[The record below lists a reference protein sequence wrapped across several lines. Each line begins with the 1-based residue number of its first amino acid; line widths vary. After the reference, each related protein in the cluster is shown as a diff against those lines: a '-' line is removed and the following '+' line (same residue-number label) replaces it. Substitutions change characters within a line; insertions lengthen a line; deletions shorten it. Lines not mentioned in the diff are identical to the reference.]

1 MKVIVER
8 LANLVVDHPFLAT
21 LLLVA
26 VTGFSTLGHVD
37 PDFFERLTAESQAEN
52 EQTETSG
59 DTSRKLPDVEPIQVG
74 RGDVVLVAEADDF
87 FTPAAANAMRAAV
100 EAVEALPQVGSVFWM
115 DRAPVMNIFGLREP
129 ILPRATASAARFA
142 DAKKRALAHPL
153 VGGQLLSADGSTAM
167 LLVGLDWLFITSDAQ
182 CTSEIREAAQEA
194 AAAFP
199 EAEIRFRITGN
210 VPLRLRDANMT
221 RGNERKYQFIGY
233 GMALACAWVLFRGW
247 EAVLIVALAPTFG
260 VYWTM
265 GILPLVGMGGNP
277 FNAVVVPVLLVMVG
291 FTDGVHMMVQI
302 RRHRAAGLPPKEATR
317 TAIHEVGLA
326 CWLTSLTTGIGFGS
340 LMLAHHELVREF
352 GTSCVIGVLATF
364 FAVVMIVP
372 MASASRLGRNV
383 HRGHGHNLV
392 DQHLG
397 RLSVVIDMVL
407 ARPKTYAIVGMLAT
421 LTLGLVTLTLRPD
434 QRRTSGLPSSTEEAQ
449 ALAHIDKVF
458 GGMETAQVVVRWSP
472 EIPDGDGRIGEV
484 IAEVEEAVRQEP
496 LLGSPLSL
504 SRLLESLPGE
514 GPIAERMSLIE
525 LLPPPLKRGYY
536 VPENREAFVTFR
548 VQDIGIAAYSEVF
561 ERMELALNELMAVHS
576 GFSWDLDGSAAR
588 RWRDLYRIVL
598 DLATSLGTAIVIIFV
613 VLTVAYRSLRIGLIS
628 ITPNLFPLVA
638 TGTALVCVGQN
649 LELVSVC
656 SFTVC
661 LGIAVDD
668 TIHFLTRF
676 REEQER
682 GGSRDAAIRRAFVG
696 VGTAL
701 VMTTVV
707 LILGFATAML
717 SDSRAHQIFAAM
729 GIMTIGTALFADL
742 LFLPA
747 LLSQYADD
755 PPGSPLGSSL
765 PEGMP
770 ETPA

>member
-1 MKVIVER
+1 MKFVVER
-8 LANLVVDHPFLAT
+8 LANLVVDHPFVAT
-21 LLLVA
+21 LLLA
-26 VTGFSTLGHVD
+26 AMTAFATLGHVD
-37 PDFFERLTAESQAEN
+37 PDLFERLTAESQAAEG
-52 EQTETSG
+52 QAASDG

-74 RGDVVLVAEADDF
+74 RGDVVLVAETDDF
-87 FTPAAANAMRAAV
+87 FTPAAADAMRAAV
-100 EAVEALPQVGSVFWM
+100 EAIEALPQVGSVFWM

-129 ILPRATASAARFA
+129 ILPRATASEARFA
-142 DAKKRALAHPL
+142 DAKERALAHPL
-153 VGGQLLSADGSTAM
+153 VGGQLLSADGTTAM
-167 LLVGLDWLFITSDAQ
+167 LLIGLDWLFITSDAQ
-182 CTSEIREAAQEA
+182 CTSEIREAAQA
-194 AAAFP
+194 AVATVPGAD
-199 EAEIRFRITGN
+199 IRFRITGN

-233 GMALACAWVLFRGW
+233 GMALVCAWVLFRGW

-265 GILPLVGMGGNP
+265 GILPLVGLGGNP

-302 RRHRAAGLPPKEATR
+302 RRHRAAGLPPREATR
-317 TAIHEVGLA
+317 TAIREVGLA

-352 GTSCVIGVLATF
+352 GTSCVIGVMATF
-364 FAVVMIVP
+364 LAVVMIVP
-372 MASASRLGRNV
+372 LASASRLGRNV

-407 ARPKTYAIVGMLAT
+407 ARQRGYAIAGILITLA
-421 LTLGLVTLTLRPD
+421 LGAVTLTLRPD

-449 ALAHIDKVF
+449 ALAHIDQVF
-458 GGMETAQVVVRWSP
+458 GGMETSQVVVRWSP
-472 EIPDGDGRIGEV
+472 EVPDGDGQIGQV
-484 IAEVEEAVRQEP
+484 VAEVEAAVREEP

-504 SRLLESLPGE
+504 SRLLEALPGE
-514 GPIAERMSLIE
+514 GAVAERMSLIE

-561 ERMELALNELMAVHS
+561 ERLQKRLDAITTAHP
-576 GFSWDLDGSAAR
+576 GFRWELDGSAAR

-613 VLTVAYRSLRIGLIS
+613 VLTIAYRSLRIGLLS
-628 ITPNLFPLVA
+628 IIPNLFPLVA
-638 TGTALVCVGQN
+638 TGTALVLVGQN

-676 REEQER
+676 QEEQER

-729 GIMTIGTALFADL
+729 GIMTIGTALLADL

-747 LLSQYADD
+747 LLARFA
-755 PPGSPLGSSL
+755 PG
-765 PEGMP
+765 
-770 ETPA
+770 TPAGEEGEPA

>member
-1 MKVIVER
+1 MKIVVER
-8 LANLVVDHPFLAT
+8 LANLVVDHPFVAT
-21 LLLVA
+21 LLLVVMTA
-26 VTGFSTLGHVD
+26 FSTLGHVD
-37 PDFFERLTAESQAEN
+37 PEFFERITAESQAVE
-52 EQTETSG
+52 EPTEASG

-87 FTPAAANAMRAAV
+87 FTPAAADAMRAAV
-100 EAVEALPQVGSVFWM
+100 DAIEALPQVGSVFWM

-129 ILPRATASAARFA
+129 ILPRATASAARFV
-142 DAKKRALAHPL
+142 DAKERALAHPL
-153 VGGQLLSADGSTAM
+153 VGGQLLSADGQTAM

-182 CTSEIREAAQEA
+182 CTSEIREAAQA
-194 AAAFP
+194 AAATVP
-199 EAEIRFRITGN
+199 GADIRFRITGN

-233 GMALACAWVLFRGW
+233 GMALVCAWVLFRGW

-317 TAIHEVGLA
+317 SAIHEVGLA

-364 FAVVMIVP
+364 LAVVMIVP
-372 MASASRLGRNV
+372 LASASPLGRNV

-407 ARPKTYAIVGMLAT
+407 ARQRGYAIAGILITLA
-421 LTLGLVTLTLRPD
+421 LGAVTLTLRPD

-449 ALAHIDKVF
+449 ALAHIDQVF

-472 EIPDGDGRIGEV
+472 EVPDGDGQIGEV
-484 IAEVEEAVRQEP
+484 VAEVEAAVREEP

-504 SRLLESLPGE
+504 SRLLEALPGE
-514 GPIAERMSLIE
+514 GTVGERMSLIE

-561 ERMELALNELMAVHS
+561 ERLQTRLDAIATMHP
-576 GFSWDLDGSAAR
+576 GFSWELDGSAAR

-613 VLTVAYRSLRIGLIS
+613 VLTIAYRSLRIGLLS
-628 ITPNLFPLVA
+628 IIPNLFPLVA
-638 TGTALVCVGQN
+638 TGTALVLVGQN

-676 REEQER
+676 QEEQAR

-707 LILGFATAML
+707 LMLGFATAML

-729 GIMTIGTALFADL
+729 GIMTIGTALLADL

-747 LLSQYADD
+747 LLARFA
-755 PPGSPLGSSL
+755 
-765 PEGMP
+765 PEGPGEEQRP
-770 ETPA
+770 E